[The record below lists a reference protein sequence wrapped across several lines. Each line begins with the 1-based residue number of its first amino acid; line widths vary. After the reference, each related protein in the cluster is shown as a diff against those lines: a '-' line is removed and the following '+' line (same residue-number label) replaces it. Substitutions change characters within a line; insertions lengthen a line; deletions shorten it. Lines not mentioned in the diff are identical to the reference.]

1 MLKRIPKK
9 GMFIFWFMIIY
20 ALHIA
25 YELVSSVQTGQELK
39 AHVFDQISHA
49 YSVTSQVTSP
59 DPQFLST

>member
-1 MLKRIPKK
+1 
-9 GMFIFWFMIIY
+9 MIIY